1 MLMNADTIIKT
12 EALFYYYHIMAVVQ
26 VFMFDK
32 IFKSLTLLFV
42 ASRSDT
48 SHQTLCIPFED
59 INHAQVED

>member
-1 MLMNADTIIKT
+1 MNADTIINRGIVLLLSTFWQLYK
-12 EALFYYYHIMAVVQ
+12 LY
-26 VFMFDK
+26 FMFDK

-48 SHQTLCIPFED
+48 SHQTLCIPFDD